1 VARGSVEAIIQ
12 LPPKLLAHTS
22 IPSML
27 WVLCNDP
34 EAADEAWVAD
44 ATNEDNPVENIGEW
58 VTALRNGAEVSIP
71 ARKLSLAEIVTNDSE
86 LLPEKYFREEI
97 AASYARHNF
106 EASEKA
112 LEKSLRKLTTR
123 TLATANEPIAG
134 ATLTPKDLQDRGD
147 VEIVRGHST

>member
-1 VARGSVEAIIQ
+1 ACISTLYSEAAVLLSALADLAAGGHADVLSTLGAGCRHTSAQVRQQLVARGSVEAIIQ

-34 EAADEAWVAD
+34 EAADEVWVAD

-71 ARKLSLAEIVTNDSE
+71 ARKLSQIGRAHV
-86 LLPEKYFREEI
+86 
-97 AASYARHNF
+97 
-106 EASEKA
+106 
-112 LEKSLRKLTTR
+112 
-123 TLATANEPIAG
+123 
-134 ATLTPKDLQDRGD
+134 
-147 VEIVRGHST
+147 